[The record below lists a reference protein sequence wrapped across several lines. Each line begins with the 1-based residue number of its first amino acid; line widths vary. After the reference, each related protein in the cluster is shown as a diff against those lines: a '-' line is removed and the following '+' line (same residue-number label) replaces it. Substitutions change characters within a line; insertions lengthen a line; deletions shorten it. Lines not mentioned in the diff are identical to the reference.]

1 MARDR
6 ELRVLHE
13 RYPQYGFDSHV
24 GYGTPQHLAALAE
37 FGATPHHRRT
47 FAPVRE
53 ALEQRPMFT
62 AVAEVTEVIEVT
74 GASAP
79 VSVTIAP

>member
-37 FGATPHHRRT
+37 FGATPHHRRS

-53 ALEQRPMFT
+53 ALARLPMFT
-62 AVAEVTEVIEVT
+62 AMPATAEVIEPVAT
-74 GASAP
+74 
-79 VSVTIAP
+79 VSVTAAQ

>member
-1 MARDR
+1 M
-6 ELRVLHE
+6 LLHE

-37 FGATPHHRRT
+37 FGATPHHRRS
-47 FAPVRE
+47 FAPVRV

-62 AVAEVTEVIEVT
+62 GMTAVAEVTEVP
-74 GASAP
+74 AS
-79 VSVTIAP
+79 VSVTVVQ